1 MARSDLLSSH
11 GRFNHRGIPTGL
23 EPLPI
28 PTLVRILLILA
39 IAALTLAFVV
49 AFVELLAL
57 MAGALL
63 ILAGAVFL
71 AYAIAPIVAWLRRRL
86 PGIAAIGITYLAL
99 LAILAALFFVII
111 PPLTA
116 QAQQLISSI
125 PSIAQST
132 QRAIVESGILA
143 RLPAALQNYIA
154 ALPAEL
160 AKGLT
165 SYGPAIA
172 QRGLGVVASVVSIA
186 ASLIVVP
193 VLAAYLI
200 FDATDL
206 KRAVLGFVPARHRSE
221 AIALIADLNDVL
233 GGFIRGQ
240 IIDGIIVGTLI
251 GTMLGF
257 NHVPYALLIGFVSAL
272 LNFVPYLSILAII
285 PSVLLSFAYNGWQ
298 DALVVAVLFGVI
310 QQIDGNF
317 IEPFVM
323 RANVA
328 LSPMVLIVAIIAFTA
343 LFGPFGA
350 FIAVPITAMLR
361 VVKLHFAPAPLSQDL
376 VTDEACAADLRRFRL

>member
-165 SYGPAIA
+165 SYGRRSRNGGWEWSP
-172 QRGLGVVASVVSIA
+172 RSCR
-186 ASLIVVP
+186 SL
-193 VLAAYLI
+193 L
-200 FDATDL
+200 
-206 KRAVLGFVPARHRSE
+206 RS
-221 AIALIADLNDVL
+221 
-233 GGFIRGQ
+233 
-240 IIDGIIVGTLI
+240 
-251 GTMLGF
+251 
-257 NHVPYALLIGFVSAL
+257 S
-272 LNFVPYLSILAII
+272 
-285 PSVLLSFAYNGWQ
+285 SF
-298 DALVVAVLFGVI
+298 
-310 QQIDGNF
+310 
-317 IEPFVM
+317 
-323 RANVA
+323 RC
-328 LSPMVLIVAIIAFTA
+328 SPRI
-343 LFGPFGA
+343 
-350 FIAVPITAMLR
+350 
-361 VVKLHFAPAPLSQDL
+361 
-376 VTDEACAADLRRFRL
+376 